1 MYLRSIVHKEARL
14 QGGDAKGIEDVAQHI
29 IGKSF
34 SLAKLNSIDKSVPC
48 LAYGGTLC

>member
-1 MYLRSIVHKEARL
+1 MCLRSSVHNEARL

-34 SLAKLNSIDKSVPC
+34 SLAKLNHIDKSAPG